1 MWVRNSIYHLAIGLG
16 LRRWTFSLSCR
27 CSKPTPCIECIS
39 ISGQYSEINWQFLD
53 QYAVFTPPIGK
64 AQQMKEID
72 EFSLL
77 AW

>member
-1 MWVRNSIYHLAIGLG
+1 LAIGLG
-16 LRRWTFSLSCR
+16 LRRWTFSLS

-53 QYAVFTPPIGK
+53 QYAVFTPPTGK
-64 AQQMKEID
+64 AQQIKEID

-77 AW
+77 AC